1 MCKDQDSGERQSGD
15 WLTCQEHKREVRKVW
30 LLKGGTIMPGAYI
43 GGIGIP
49 ILILVLIIWAF
60 VKANLEICH
69 PNEILVFSGRK
80 RRLTDGTEIG
90 YRIIKGGRGLK
101 IPIIESV
108 SRMSLTTIPIEL
120 ELKGALT
127 NGIIPINIQAMANVK
142 IAGSEEEGLYNAL
155 ERFLGKKVSDI
166 SQIAK
171 ENLEGSLR
179 GVLATLSPEEA
190 NSKRLEFAIEV
201 TQQAREDLGRLGLVL
216 DAFKIKHLSDDE
228 GYLDAIARK
237 KNAEVRRDAQIVEAN
252 AEAEARLVAAE
263 AKKRGNVAE
272 HEADISIVEA
282 ENRLRVRRADLAAEA
297 NRFEARS
304 KVAGEVARVEEEKK
318 LEEQRVEMNKSKYD
332 ADMVVPARAE
342 KEAMELRAIGKAAS
356 IVEDG
361 KATAEAV
368 RLMRQEW
375 EKEDTREL
383 FLIQQLPDILDKVT
397 SVVSKNLSIDKVTV
411 VDSGDGHG
419 VPSYVRGVTG
429 SIVAIFEQ
437 IKNATGLDIPE
448 ILQAKGKRSGEFA
461 S

>member
-1 MCKDQDSGERQSGD
+1 MSG
-15 WLTCQEHKREVRKVW
+15 T
-30 LLKGGTIMPGAYI
+30 YI

-49 ILILVLIIWAF
+49 ILILIIWAF
-60 VKANLEICH
+60 IKANLEICH
-69 PNEILVFSGRK
+69 PNEILVFSGKKK
-80 RRLTDGTEIG
+80 RLKDGTEIG
-90 YRIIKGGRGLK
+90 YRVIKGGRGLK
-101 IPIIESV
+101 IPIVESV
-108 SRMSLTTIPIEL
+108 SRMSLTTIPIDL
-120 ELKGALT
+120 ELKDALT

-142 IAGSEEEGLYNAL
+142 IAGSEKEGLYNAL
-155 ERFLGKKVSDI
+155 ERFLGKKVTDI

-179 GVLATLSPEEA
+179 GVLATLTPEEA
-190 NSKRLEFAIEV
+190 NSKRLEFAEKV
-201 TQQAREDLGRLGLVL
+201 AQQAREDLGRLGLVL
-216 DAFKIKHLSDDE
+216 DTFKIKHLSDNQ
-228 GYLDAIARK
+228 GYLEAIGRK
-237 KNAEVRRDAQIVEAN
+237 KNAEIIRDAKIVEAN

-263 AKKRGNVAE
+263 AKKRGSVAE

-282 ENRLRVRRADLAAEA
+282 ENKLRVKKADLDAEA

-304 KVAGEVARVEEEKK
+304 KVAGEISRVEEEKK

-332 ADMVVPARAE
+332 ADVVVPARAE

-397 SVVSKNLSIDKVTV
+397 SVVSENLSIDKVTV
-411 VDSGDGHG
+411 VDSGNGRG

-437 IKNATGLDIPE
+437 IKNATGLDISE
-448 ILQAKGKRSGEFA
+448 ILGSRGKSSG
-461 S
+461 

>member
-1 MCKDQDSGERQSGD
+1 MKKGETTMS
-15 WLTCQEHKREVRKVW
+15 
-30 LLKGGTIMPGAYI
+30 GAYI

-49 ILILVLIIWAF
+49 LLVLILIIWAF
-60 VKANLEICH
+60 VKSNLEICH
-69 PNEILVFSGRK
+69 PNEILIFSGRK
-80 RRLTDGTEIG
+80 RRLKDGREIG

-108 SRMSLTTIPIEL
+108 TRMSLTTIPIDL

-179 GVLATLSPEEA
+179 GVLATLTPEEA
-190 NSKRLEFAIEV
+190 NNNRLEFAENV
-201 TQQAREDLGRLGLVL
+201 AQQAREDLGRLGLVL
-216 DAFKIKHLSDDE
+216 DTFKIKHLSDDE

-237 KNAEVRRDAQIVEAN
+237 KNAEVTRDAKIVEAN
-252 AEAEARLVAAE
+252 AEAEAKLVAAE
-263 AKKRGNVAE
+263 AKKKGNVAE

-282 ENRLRVRRADLAAEA
+282 ENKLRIRRADLAAEA
-297 NRFEARS
+297 HRVEAKS
-304 KVAGEVARVEEEKK
+304 KVAGEIARVEEEKK
-318 LEEQRVEMNKSKYD
+318 LEEERVEMNKSKYE
-332 ADMVVPARAE
+332 ADVVVPARAE
-342 KEAMELRAIGKAAS
+342 KEAMGLQAIGKAAS

-397 SVVSKNLSIDKVTV
+397 SVVSENLSIDKVTV
-411 VDSGDGHG
+411 VDSGDGRG

-437 IKNATGLDIPE
+437 IKNATGLDVPE
-448 ILQAKGKRSGEFA
+448 ILQTRGKST
-461 S
+461 